1 MHYAPQLAQGDD
13 KAIYH
18 RRNHALE
25 QTPYRARELV
35 VVFDG
40 ETTRRIDMAAL
51 LHQAAA
57 PTAKPPH
64 PWALSSTTSRLSPL
78 SKRRRAP
85 ITIRSAATDSSFGT
99 GGDAAPPSK
108 KTTRKEKQ
116 QERRRQ
122 QDLQDRQQQLLMM
135 EEAKQEGGT
144 GSSSG
149 SRNSEV
155 NDDDD
160 DELPQPVFDR
170 ILRRIAFTV
179 GLPMASGVALL
190 NVYDALKRGQG
201 VVVPSWVPLL
211 TILVAFGTSALGI
224 AYGTLS
230 ASWDPDKEGSLLGID
245 EARANWPVLW
255 QDEIQKEKEK
265 AKAKQMKK

>member
-1 MHYAPQLAQGDD
+1 
-13 KAIYH
+13 
-18 RRNHALE
+18 
-25 QTPYRARELV
+25 
-35 VVFDG
+35 
-40 ETTRRIDMAAL
+40 MAAL
-51 LHQAAA
+51 LHQAAT

-64 PWALSSTTSRLSPL
+64 RPWALNSTHSRLSPL

-85 ITIRSAATDSSFGT
+85 AIRSAATDSSFSSGET
-99 GGDAAPPSK
+99 PSK

-122 QDLQDRQQQLLMM
+122 QDVQERQQQLLGM
-135 EEAKQEGGT
+135 EEASLAKQDGG
-144 GSSSG
+144 GSNG
-149 SRNSEV
+149 EV
-155 NDDDD
+155 DDD

-255 QDEIQKEKEK
+255 QEEIEKQ
-265 AKAKQMKK
+265 KAKQKKK

>member
-1 MHYAPQLAQGDD
+1 
-13 KAIYH
+13 
-18 RRNHALE
+18 
-25 QTPYRARELV
+25 
-35 VVFDG
+35 
-40 ETTRRIDMAAL
+40 MAAL

-64 PWALSSTTSRLSPL
+64 PWALNSTSSLSPL
-78 SKRRRAP
+78 SRRRRAP
-85 ITIRSAATDSSFGT
+85 TIRSAATDSSFGT
-99 GGDAAPPSK
+99 GDAAPSK

-122 QDLQDRQQQLLMM
+122 QDLQERQQQLLMM
-135 EEAKQEGGT
+135 EEASLAKQDGG
-144 GSSSG
+144 SG
-149 SRNSEV
+149 SNNEV
-155 NDDDD
+155 DDD

-230 ASWDPDKEGSLLGID
+230 ASWDPNKEGSLLGID

-255 QDEIQKEKEK
+255 QEEIQKEKDK

>member
-1 MHYAPQLAQGDD
+1 
-13 KAIYH
+13 
-18 RRNHALE
+18 
-25 QTPYRARELV
+25 
-35 VVFDG
+35 
-40 ETTRRIDMAAL
+40 MAAL
-51 LHQAAA
+51 LHQAAT

-64 PWALSSTTSRLSPL
+64 RPWPLNSTPTRLSPL

-85 ITIRSAATDSSFGT
+85 AIRSAATDSSFSSGET
-99 GGDAAPPSK
+99 PSK

-122 QDLQDRQQQLLMM
+122 QDVQERQQQLLGM
-135 EEAKQEGGT
+135 EEASLSKQDGG
-144 GSSSG
+144 GSG
-149 SRNSEV
+149 SNSNGEV
-155 NDDDD
+155 DDD

-255 QDEIQKEKEK
+255 QEEIDKQK
-265 AKAKQMKK
+265 AKAEQRKK

>member
-1 MHYAPQLAQGDD
+1 
-13 KAIYH
+13 
-18 RRNHALE
+18 
-25 QTPYRARELV
+25 
-35 VVFDG
+35 
-40 ETTRRIDMAAL
+40 MAAL

-64 PWALSSTTSRLSPL
+64 PWALHSTQSSLSPL
-78 SKRRRAP
+78 SRRRRAP
-85 ITIRSAATDSSFGT
+85 TIRSAATDSSFGT
-99 GGDAAPPSK
+99 GDAAPSK

-135 EEAKQEGGT
+135 EEASLAKRDDGGN
-144 GSSSG
+144 SSS
-149 SRNSEV
+149 SEV
-155 NDDDD
+155 DGD
-160 DELPQPVFDR
+160 DELPQPMFDR

-179 GLPMASGVALL
+179 GLPMATGVALL

-255 QDEIQKEKEK
+255 QEEIQKEKEKEK

>member
-1 MHYAPQLAQGDD
+1 
-13 KAIYH
+13 
-18 RRNHALE
+18 
-25 QTPYRARELV
+25 
-35 VVFDG
+35 
-40 ETTRRIDMAAL
+40 MAAL

-64 PWALSSTTSRLSPL
+64 PWALHSTQSSLSPL
-78 SKRRRAP
+78 SRRRRAP
-85 ITIRSAATDSSFGT
+85 TIRSAATDSSFGT
-99 GGDAAPPSK
+99 GDAAPSK

-135 EEAKQEGGT
+135 EEASLAKRDGSGT
-144 GSSSG
+144 GSSSSSG
-149 SRNSEV
+149 NSSSSEV
-155 NDDDD
+155 DGDD

-179 GLPMASGVALL
+179 GLPMATGVALL

-255 QDEIQKEKEK
+255 QEEIQKEKEK

>member
-1 MHYAPQLAQGDD
+1 
-13 KAIYH
+13 
-18 RRNHALE
+18 
-25 QTPYRARELV
+25 
-35 VVFDG
+35 
-40 ETTRRIDMAAL
+40 MAAL
-51 LHQAAA
+51 L

-64 PWALSSTTSRLSPL
+64 PWALYSTTSSLSPL
-78 SKRRRAP
+78 AKRRRAP
-85 ITIRSAATDSSFGT
+85 TIRSAATDSSFGT
-99 GGDAAPPSK
+99 GEAAPSSK

-135 EEAKQEGGT
+135 EEESLAKRDGGT
-144 GSSSG
+144 TGGSSS
-149 SRNSEV
+149 SSNSNGEV
-155 NDDDD
+155 DDD

-201 VVVPSWVPLL
+201 VVLPSWVPLL

-255 QDEIQKEKEK
+255 QEEIQKEKDK
-265 AKAKQMKK
+265 TKAKQMKK

>member
-1 MHYAPQLAQGDD
+1 
-13 KAIYH
+13 
-18 RRNHALE
+18 
-25 QTPYRARELV
+25 
-35 VVFDG
+35 
-40 ETTRRIDMAAL
+40 MAAL
-51 LHQAAA
+51 LHHQAAA

-64 PWALSSTTSRLSPL
+64 PWALHSTTSSLSPL
-78 SKRRRAP
+78 SRRRRCAS
-85 ITIRSAATDSSFGT
+85 TIRSAATDSSFGT
-99 GGDAAPPSK
+99 GGDAAPSK

-135 EEAKQEGGT
+135 EEKASLAKRDGGT
-144 GSSSG
+144 GSSSSNG
-149 SRNSEV
+149 EV
-155 NDDDD
+155 DGDD

-179 GLPMASGVALL
+179 GLPMATGVALL

-230 ASWDPDKEGSLLGID
+230 ASWNPDREGSLLGID

-255 QDEIQKEKEK
+255 QEEIQKEKEK
-265 AKAKQMKK
+265 KAKQMKK

>member
-1 MHYAPQLAQGDD
+1 
-13 KAIYH
+13 
-18 RRNHALE
+18 
-25 QTPYRARELV
+25 
-35 VVFDG
+35 
-40 ETTRRIDMAAL
+40 MAAL
-51 LHQAAA
+51 L

-64 PWALSSTTSRLSPL
+64 PWALYSTTSSLSPL
-78 SKRRRAP
+78 AKRRRAP
-85 ITIRSAATDSSFGT
+85 TIRSAATDSSFGT
-99 GGDAAPPSK
+99 GEAAPSSK

-135 EEAKQEGGT
+135 EEASLAKRDGSGT
-144 GSSSG
+144 GSSSSSG
-149 SRNSEV
+149 NSSSSEV
-155 NDDDD
+155 DGDD

-201 VVVPSWVPLL
+201 VVLPSWVPLL

-245 EARANWPVLW
+245 EAQANWPVLW
-255 QDEIQKEKEK
+255 QEEIQKEKEK